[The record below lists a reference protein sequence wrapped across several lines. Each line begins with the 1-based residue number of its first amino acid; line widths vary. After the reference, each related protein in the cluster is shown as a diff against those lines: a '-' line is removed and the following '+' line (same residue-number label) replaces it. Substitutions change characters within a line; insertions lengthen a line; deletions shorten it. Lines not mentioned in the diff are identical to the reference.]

1 MSNTEY
7 FRRQAETALRL
18 ARWCTSS
25 DAKARLLNA
34 ASDYAARA
42 DELTHAAQP
51 VLLSMPKM
59 DDPRA
64 GE

>member
-25 DAKARLLNA
+25 DAKSRLLNA
-34 ASDYAARA
+34 ASDYAAKA
-42 DELTHAAQP
+42 DELNRAAEP
-51 VLLSMPKM
+51 VLLYMPKM
-59 DDPRA
+59 DDSRA